1 MDNPKTKRLPIGVQD
16 FREIRQE
23 DYLYIDKTE
32 LIYKLITSGK
42 YYFLSRPRRFGKS
55 LLVSTLK
62 YLFQGEKELFEG
74 LYIYDKY
81 DFPKHP
87 VIHISFRGDMRS
99 PEQLE
104 RKILSILK
112 GNEKVLG
119 LECGSPDDPSDC
131 FESLINKAYERYNQ
145 KVVILIDEYD
155 KPIIDNID
163 QIEVA
168 MENRNILR
176 GLYSIIKDMDPY
188 IKFAFLT
195 GVTKFSKAG
204 IFSGL
209 NNLKDITLYPEFG
222 NMLGIT
228 QDELEEHFSE
238 LFKENNVDLEEVR
251 EWYNGYN
258 FLADLVY
265 NPFDVLLFA
274 DYGINNGEFRFKSY
288 WFSTGTPKFLIDV
301 IDKGKFY
308 IPRLAGLKITDSS
321 LERFDVD
328 NMRPES
334 ILFQAGYLTIDE
346 QIERQRGGYEFL
358 LRMPNKEVRMA
369 LMDELLEYME
379 GAREDRE
386 DLQDRLTEV
395 INRGDIDALGKEIES
410 LFAGVP
416 YHNYIRN
423 DMNKYE
429 GYYASLIYAY
439 LQSLGY
445 EMRAEDVTNV
455 GRADLTM
462 IMKDKIYIFEI
473 KVDTKESPIKQIK
486 ERQYYKKYENQNKPI
501 YLIGVNIDSKER
513 NIVGFEWERMN

>member
-1 MDNPKTKRLPIGVQD
+1 MDNSRLKRLPIGVQD
-16 FREIRQE
+16 FREIREE
-23 DYLYIDKTE
+23 DYLYVDKTE
-32 LIYKLITSGK
+32 PIYRLITEGK

-62 YLFQGEKELFEG
+62 YLFQGERDLFKG
-74 LYIYDKY
+74 LYIYDRY
-81 DFPKHP
+81 DFPKYP

-112 GNEKVLG
+112 GNEKALG
-119 LECGSPDDPSDC
+119 LDCDSLDDPSDC
-131 FESLINKAYERYNQ
+131 FESLIIKAYEKYNQ

-228 QDELEEHFSE
+228 QEELEQHFGE
-238 LFKENNVDLEEVR
+238 LFIKNGVDLEKVR

-258 FLADLVY
+258 FLGNLVY
-265 NPFDVLLFA
+265 NPFDLLMFV
-274 DYGINNGEFRFKSY
+274 DRKFVFKSY

-308 IPRLAGLKITDSS
+308 IPRLSAGIEVDDTVLDS
-321 LERFDVD
+321 FDVD
-328 NMRPES
+328 RMQPEVV
-334 ILFQAGYLTIDE
+334 LFQAGYLTIDKM
-346 QIERQRGGYEFL
+346 IERPMGGCEYL
-358 LRMPNKEVRMA
+358 LRLPNKEVRVS
-369 LMDELLEYME
+369 LMSTLLDYIE
-379 GAREDRE
+379 GIREDRVRHQNKITKLV
-386 DLQDRLTEV
+386 DSA
-395 INRGDIDALGKEIES
+395 DIEGLRIELEA

-416 YHNYIRN
+416 YHYHTHGKIGE
-423 DMNKYE
+423 YE
-429 GYYASLIYAY
+429 GYYSSVIYGY
-439 LQSLGY
+439 LQSTGY
-445 EMRAEDVTNV
+445 PVIGEDVTSR
-455 GRADLTM
+455 GRIDLTL
-462 IMKDKIYIFEI
+462 ITRDKIYIFEI
-473 KVDTKESPIKQIK
+473 KLDTNESAIKQIK
-486 ERQYYKKYENQNKPI
+486 ERQYYRKYENQDKPI
-501 YLIGVNIDSKER
+501 YLVGIKIGSKER